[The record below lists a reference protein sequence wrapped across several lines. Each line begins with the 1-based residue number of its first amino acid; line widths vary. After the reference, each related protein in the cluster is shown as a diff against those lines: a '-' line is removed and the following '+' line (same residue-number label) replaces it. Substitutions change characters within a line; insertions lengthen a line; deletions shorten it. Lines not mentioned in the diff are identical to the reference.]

1 MGPGNEASICALLFY
16 ILVAE
21 FVVGKGEEG
30 RREGGE
36 GGRGGRGEEGRRE
49 GSSLIPRP
57 DLISH
62 MGPGNWARRGG
73 GVR

>member
-1 MGPGNEASICALLFY
+1 MYICTTAVY

-21 FVVGKGEEG
+21 FVVGKGEER

-36 GGRGGRGEEGRRE
+36 GGRGGKKGEGEVGRRQW
-49 GSSLIPRP
+49 SSLVPRP
-57 DLISH
+57 DPISH
-62 MGPGNWARRGG
+62 MGPGNEARRGG